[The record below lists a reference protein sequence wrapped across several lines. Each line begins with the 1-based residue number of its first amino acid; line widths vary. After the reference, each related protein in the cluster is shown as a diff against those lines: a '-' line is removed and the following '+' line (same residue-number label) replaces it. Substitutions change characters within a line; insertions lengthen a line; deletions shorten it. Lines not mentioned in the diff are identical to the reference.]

1 MHCIEQMSLRDALC
15 CSVLQGVV
23 VCCRVLQCV
32 AGCCR
37 MHCIEQMLQGVEVRC
52 RVLQCAGCCRV
63 LQGVA
68 VCCRVLQDALHRADV
83 VEFVALSSLDNRH
96 MYIDIWI

>member
-1 MHCIEQMSLRDALC
+1 M
-15 CSVLQGVV
+15 QGVV
-23 VCCRVLQCV
+23 GCCRVLQCV

-52 RVLQCAGCCRV
+52 RVLQCAGCCS
-63 LQGVA
+63 
-68 VCCRVLQDALHRADV
+68 VLQDALHRADV

-96 MYIDIWI
+96 MYTDIWI